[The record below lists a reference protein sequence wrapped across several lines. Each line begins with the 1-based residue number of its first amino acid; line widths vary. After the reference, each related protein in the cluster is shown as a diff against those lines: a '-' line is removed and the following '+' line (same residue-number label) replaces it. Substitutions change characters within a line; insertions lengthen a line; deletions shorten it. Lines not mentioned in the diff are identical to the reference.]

1 MTGDHDARIIGVGCR
16 ATSRREKPTTSCRRS
31 ARSRKSSSRIA
42 LSSSGFRRSAWSCAA
57 KIAGNGGGIDPQRR
71 RTSSNEAEQLERVE
85 IARCV
90 NAIHGRGAI
99 VKDIDEGLV
108 DFPAVREGAEIL
120 LCWRLGEDEVAHW
133 HGLEEGFAGRKR
145 LDPRIG
151 QFACSGT
158 DS

>member
-1 MTGDHDARIIGVGCR
+1 MPRYFTPREANDELQEIRPLVEALVAHR
-16 ATSRREKPTTSCRRS
+16 AEQQRLQAERVE
-31 ARSRKSSSRIA
+31 
-42 LSSSGFRRSAWSCAA
+42 LAA
-57 KIAGNGGGIDPQRR
+57 KIAGNGGGIDSQAIADLE
-71 RTSSNEAEQLERVE
+71 EAEQLERVE

-90 NAIHGRGAI
+90 DAIHSRGAI

-145 LDPRIG
+145 LDPE
-151 QFACSGT
+151 
-158 DS
+158 